1 MKFMGSKAQACA
13 RSRLTW
19 AALALIGL
27 VLALPAS
34 EPLFAWLFPALA
46 RPVYRQE
53 PFAQLLWQHCLLVGV
68 SSLVA
73 VLVGSL
79 GGIWVTR
86 PAGRAFKPMVDALA
100 AMGQT
105 FPPVAVLAVAVPL
118 VGFGELPALIALAMY
133 GVLPVLRGTVAGLQ
147 AVPEP
152 MQQAAQGLGMSPW
165 QAFWQLEVPLALPV
179 WLAGVR
185 SSVIINIGT
194 AAIASTVG
202 AKTLGSPI
210 IVGLSGFNTAYI
222 LQGALVL
229 GLLAVVTD
237 MAFERVARRVA
248 WQA

>member
-1 MKFMGSKAQACA
+1 MACACA

-19 AALALIGL
+19 AALTLIVL

-34 EPLFAWLFPALA
+34 GPLFSWLFPALV

-53 PFAQLLWQHCLLVGV
+53 PFIQLLWQHCALVGA

-73 VLVGSL
+73 VVVGSL
-79 GGIWVTR
+79 AGIWVTR
-86 PAGRAFKPMVDALA
+86 PSGQAFKPMVDALA

-118 VGFGELPALIALAMY
+118 VGFGELPALIALALY
-133 GVLPVLRGTVAGLQ
+133 GVLPVLQGTVAGLQ
-147 AVPEP
+147 AVPQP
-152 MQQAAQGLGMSPW
+152 MQQAARGLGMSPW
-165 QAFWQLEVPLALPV
+165 QALWQLEVPLALPV

-185 SSVIINIGT
+185 SSVIINLGT

-229 GLLAVVTD
+229 GLLAAVTD
-237 MAFERVARRVA
+237 MAFERVAHRVA

>member
-1 MKFMGSKAQACA
+1 MRFMGSKSHAFAH
-13 RSRLTW
+13 SRLTW
-19 AALALIGL
+19 AALTLIIL

-34 EPLFAWLFPALA
+34 EPLFTWLFPALE

-53 PFAQLLWQHCLLVGV
+53 TFAQLLWQHCLLVGV

-73 VLVGSL
+73 VVVGSL

-86 PAGRAFKPMVDALA
+86 PTGLAFKPMVDALA

-105 FPPVAVLAVAVPL
+105 FPPVVVLAVAVPL
-118 VGFGELPALIALAMY
+118 VGFGELPALIALALY
-133 GVLPVLRGTVAGLQ
+133 GV
-147 AVPEP
+147 
-152 MQQAAQGLGMSPW
+152 
-165 QAFWQLEVPLALPV
+165 LPV

-210 IVGLSGFNTAYI
+210 VVGLSGFNTAYI
-222 LQGALVL
+222 AQGALVV

-237 MAFERVARRVA
+237 MAFERVARQVA
-248 WQA
+248 WHA